1 MGKVISLS
9 EAKKRRKFATPRVL
23 VDVENDR
30 FIFPPDAPTD
40 TFDYRAIQE
49 YEQQQKLLPKP
60 TEPHDDTTPPSAA

>member
-1 MGKVISLS
+1 MATVISLS
-9 EAKKRRKFATPRVL
+9 EARKRRRLATPRVL

-49 YEQQQKLLPKP
+49 YEQQKLLPKP
-60 TEPHDDTTPPSAA
+60 TEPHDDIPPSAA